1 MPLKTVSEELKLGRR
16 ALDGIPEVKILQDWQ
31 FDYELK
37 KWYIKINITSEIHGI
52 IPTNSIWYVVV
63 EENYPE
69 GTIKVYPDALTGFK
83 LTFEHQSNNGEKEEN
98 GLWRKGSLCLDSQ
111 LNSLGKYNTESEPL
125 SVDERLFWHVQR
137 SVYWIND
144 ANNDKLALNGQPFEL
159 PQFNDKPPY
168 FIFSED
174 KNTFREW
181 ENVGIE
187 FGIVKLNLYKSDIF
201 HYYFCREFKTITGR
215 TIHKVDW
222 GEYLSKRFENAT
234 LGMWVFLREVPV
246 INKWQAP
253 NSLIELIDA
262 CNQQKIDLCSI
273 IQRIVKKNSHIM
285 RDGEQHLLVLGFPV
299 PEKIGG
305 KNFIIHWQ
313 ALKLPG
319 LSQPNENGTIDGFRD
334 PERLLWKLDEHRKL
348 TNLKLDWLYSQNWS
362 LEKITNRGRL
372 NDSMTSMK
380 TLIIGSGTIG
390 ASVAELLVRA
400 GVTRITIMDNDL
412 LEIGNLSR
420 HTLGLNQI
428 EKFKAMETA
437 IHLNQTNP
445 HAIAKDIKE
454 NFKFSKDIF
463 EKIKEYDLIIDCT
476 GENFV
481 LDELEKC
488 KFEEEKTFISIS
500 ISFGARM
507 LFLAMQKSKQCK
519 FDDFYKKT
527 DQWIKKELDEFPDI
541 HLPRDGTKCWSP
553 IFPARWDDI
562 LIASSTAVKLVE
574 NFIEKDNKELN
585 AVYKKYSEN
594 EIFMGYIKIE

>member
-1 MPLKTVSEELKLGRR
+1 MKRGRR
-16 ALDGIPEVKILQDWQ
+16 ALDGINEVKILQDWQ
-31 FDYELK
+31 FDSELK

-52 IPTNSIWYVVV
+52 IPKNSIWYVVA

-69 GTIKVYPDALTGFK
+69 GTIRVYPDALTGFK
-83 LTFEHQSNNGEKEEN
+83 LTFEHQSNNGEKETN
-98 GLWRKGSLCLDSQ
+98 GLWRKGYLCLDSQ
-111 LNSLGKYNTESEPL
+111 LKSLGKYNTESEPL
-125 SVDERLFWHVQR
+125 NVDERLFWHVQR

-144 ANNDKLALNGQPFEL
+144 ANNDQLALNGQPFEL
-159 PQFNDKPPY
+159 PQFDDKLPY

-174 KNTFREW
+174 KKTFNEW
-181 ENVGIE
+181 ENVGIK
-187 FGIVKLNLYKSDIF
+187 FGIVKLDLYKSDIF
-201 HYYFCREFKTITGR
+201 PYYFCREFKTIDGR
-215 TIHKVDW
+215 TIHNVEW
-222 GEYLSKRFENAT
+222 GDYLSQRFENPT
-234 LGMWVFLREVPV
+234 LGMWVYLREVPV

-262 CNQQKIDLCSI
+262 CKQQKIDICSI
-273 IQRIVKKNSHIM
+273 IQRIVSKNSHMI
-285 RDGEQHLLVLGFPV
+285 RDGKHHLLILGFPL

-305 KNFIIHWQ
+305 KNSIIHWQ
-313 ALKLPG
+313 AIKLPD
-319 LSQPNENGTIDGFRD
+319 LSQPNEHGTINGFRD
-334 PERLLWKLDEHRKL
+334 PERLLWKLDAHRKL
-348 TNLKLDWLYSQNWS
+348 TNLKLEWLYSHNWS

-372 NDSMTSMK
+372 NDSLTSMK
-380 TLIIGSGTIG
+380 TLIIGAGTIG

-400 GVTRITIMDNDL
+400 GVTMISIMDEDR

-420 HTLGLNQI
+420 HTLGLKQI
-428 EKFKAMETA
+428 DKIKATETS

-445 HAIAKDIKE
+445 HAIVKDIKE

-463 EKIKEYDLIIDCT
+463 EKINEYDLIIDCT
-476 GENFV
+476 SEDFV
-481 LDELEKC
+481 LNEIEKF

-507 LFLAMQKSKQCK
+507 LFLSMQKSNQFK

-527 DQWIKKELDEFPDI
+527 DPWIKKEIDEFPDT

-574 NFIEKDNKELN
+574 NFVEKDEKELN

-594 EIFMGYIKIE
+594 DIFLGYIKVE

>member
-1 MPLKTVSEELKLGRR
+1 
-16 ALDGIPEVKILQDWQ
+16 
-31 FDYELK
+31 
-37 KWYIKINITSEIHGI
+37 
-52 IPTNSIWYVVV
+52 
-63 EENYPE
+63 
-69 GTIKVYPDALTGFK
+69 
-83 LTFEHQSNNGEKEEN
+83 
-98 GLWRKGSLCLDSQ
+98 
-111 LNSLGKYNTESEPL
+111 
-125 SVDERLFWHVQR
+125 
-137 SVYWIND
+137 
-144 ANNDKLALNGQPFEL
+144 
-159 PQFNDKPPY
+159 
-168 FIFSED
+168 
-174 KNTFREW
+174 
-181 ENVGIE
+181 
-187 FGIVKLNLYKSDIF
+187 
-201 HYYFCREFKTITGR
+201 
-215 TIHKVDW
+215 
-222 GEYLSKRFENAT
+222 
-234 LGMWVFLREVPV
+234 
-246 INKWQAP
+246 
-253 NSLIELIDA
+253 
-262 CNQQKIDLCSI
+262 
-273 IQRIVKKNSHIM
+273 
-285 RDGEQHLLVLGFPV
+285 
-299 PEKIGG
+299 
-305 KNFIIHWQ
+305 
-313 ALKLPG
+313 
-319 LSQPNENGTIDGFRD
+319 
-334 PERLLWKLDEHRKL
+334 
-348 TNLKLDWLYSQNWS
+348 
-362 LEKITNRGRL
+362 
-372 NDSMTSMK
+372 
-380 TLIIGSGTIG
+380 
-390 ASVAELLVRA
+390 
-400 GVTRITIMDNDL
+400 MDNDL

>member
-1 MPLKTVSEELKLGRR
+1 MPLKTVSEELKRGRR

-63 EENYPE
+63 EEKYPE

-83 LTFEHQSNNGEKEEN
+83 LTFEHQSNNGKKEEN

-111 LNSLGKYNTESEPL
+111 LNSLGKYNNESEPL

-137 SVYWIND
+137 SVHWIND

-159 PQFNDKPPY
+159 PQFNDKSPY

-187 FGIVKLNLYKSDIF
+187 FGIVKLDLYKSDIF
-201 HYYFCREFKTITGR
+201 HYYFLREFKNITGR

-222 GEYLSKRFENAT
+222 GEYLSQRFENPS

-273 IQRIVKKNSHIM
+273 IQRILKKNSHIM
-285 RDGEQHLLVLGFPV
+285 RDGEPHLLVLGFPV

-305 KNFIIHWQ
+305 ENFIIHWQ

-372 NDSMTSMK
+372 NDSITSMN
-380 TLIIGSGTIG
+380 TLMIGSGTIG
-390 ASVAELLVRA
+390 ASIAELLVRA
-400 GVTRITIMDNDL
+400 GVTRITIMDYDL

-445 HAIAKDIKE
+445 HAIAKDIRE

-476 GENFV
+476 GEYFV
-481 LDELEKC
+481 LNELEKC
-488 KFEEEKTFISIS
+488 KFENEKTFISIS

-507 LFLAMQKSKQCK
+507 LFLAMQKSKQFK

-527 DQWIKKELDEFPDI
+527 DPWIKKELDEFPDI

-562 LIASSTAVKLVE
+562 LIASGTAVKLVE
-574 NFIEKDNKELN
+574 NFIEKDDKELN

-594 EIFMGYIKIE
+594 EIFLGYIKVE